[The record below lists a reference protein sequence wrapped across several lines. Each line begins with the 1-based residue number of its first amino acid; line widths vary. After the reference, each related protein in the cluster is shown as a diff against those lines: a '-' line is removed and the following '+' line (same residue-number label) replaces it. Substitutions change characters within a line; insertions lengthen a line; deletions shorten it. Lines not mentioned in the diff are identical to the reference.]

1 MGAAHSAAPPS
12 PAVPGEWKPLVD
24 EKAAHPADYELPKVF
39 EALHVPRLLASF
51 HVIAF
56 HFPISTPWAASIC
69 GWGKVWVGF
78 FMMLS
83 GFGAAHSRLVAS
95 NLAAIAAEGPVL
107 PSLRTIARRL
117 ASLYPTFL
125 VSLLLVLLGRGLAY
139 GDDTFSH
146 NGTIATDN
154 GPVYGDGKTVL
165 EFFLVRS
172 WLPVVFSGPPAM
184 LNKPDWFISALAFCW
199 LFEPAFI
206 RLAAALCSYAG
217 RGNIP
222 WLAIGSLLVYLLA
235 CPLTTFP

>member
-83 GFGAAHSRLVAS
+83 GFGAAHSRLEARALVEHGERLARVERVAPEHLAERGVLQHGQS
-95 NLAAIAAEGPVL
+95 PIGAVAQDGPDRAAVLRTGRPGEREQQQRQGSRRHERTGLAARRASTRSE
-107 PSLRTIARRL
+107 PSCI
-117 ASLYPTFL
+117 
-125 VSLLLVLLGRGLAY
+125 
-139 GDDTFSH
+139 
-146 NGTIATDN
+146 
-154 GPVYGDGKTVL
+154 L
-165 EFFLVRS
+165 EL
-172 WLPVVFSGPPAM
+172 
-184 LNKPDWFISALAFCW
+184 
-199 LFEPAFI
+199 
-206 RLAAALCSYAG
+206 
-217 RGNIP
+217 
-222 WLAIGSLLVYLLA
+222 
-235 CPLTTFP
+235 